1 MVEEEKIEET
11 SDDDD
16 EAGSL
21 EFFIESDSISDEDHT
36 FEIEEAE

>member
-1 MVEEEKIEET
+1 MVEEEKIEE
-11 SDDDD
+11 SSEDD

-36 FEIEEAE
+36 FEIEENE